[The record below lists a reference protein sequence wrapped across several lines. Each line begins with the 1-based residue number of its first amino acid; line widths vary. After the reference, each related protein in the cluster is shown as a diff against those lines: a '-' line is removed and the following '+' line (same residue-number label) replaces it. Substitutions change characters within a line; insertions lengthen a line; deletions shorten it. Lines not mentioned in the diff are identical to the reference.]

1 MFKIGILQLTSHLD
15 AAVDGFKA
23 GLAGVEA
30 DYIYYN
36 VEGKVP
42 EMAGCAAKL
51 AEAKVDLIFACTTP
65 AAKHAKALAADIPVL
80 FTPVFDPV
88 TTGLVATPEQPEGK
102 VTGVC
107 GQVKAAD
114 KIAMLKQLLPNA
126 KKVTLLQD
134 KADGNAAIETANFLQ
149 AAADYDVT
157 VVAVEEADLTNLTKL
172 APAEA
177 DAIFL
182 PIGPV
187 VEKNFTA
194 IKAYADSKQ
203 LPIIASHGPNVAEG
217 AVAALIANHKDLG
230 VACGQLAK
238 QILIDKKAI
247 AQLPVEYPKAPELLL
262 NKAAAAKIGL
272 NIPASLLQT
281 AVKVIE

>member
-15 AAVDGFKA
+15 AAVEGFKE
-23 GLAGVEA
+23 GLQGVEA
-30 DYIYYN
+30 EYIYYN

-42 EMAGCAAKL
+42 EMAGYAAKL

-65 AAKHAKALAADIPVL
+65 AAKNAKALAEDIPVL

-88 TTGLVATPEQPEGK
+88 TTGLVATPEKPEGK

-107 GQVKAAD
+107 GQVKATD
-114 KIAMLKQLLPNA
+114 KVDMLKKLLPEA
-126 KKVTLLQD
+126 KKLVLLQD
-134 KADGNAAIETANFLQ
+134 KADGNAAIETANFQQ
-149 AAADYDVT
+149 AAAGYQVT
-157 VVAVEEADLTNLTKL
+157 VTAVEEADLANLATVV
-172 APAEA
+172 PADT

-187 VEKNFTA
+187 VEKNFAA
-194 IKAYADSKQ
+194 IKAFADSKK

-238 QILIDKKAI
+238 QILVDKKPI

-262 NKAAAAKIGL
+262 NKQSAAALGL
-272 NIPASLLQT
+272 ELPAEMLAS